1 MTNAT
6 ANIEI
11 ETLYDRCFFLKGV
24 CTRFD
29 DRSIHVSSSA
39 VSNLL
44 PLNVRKTRSSI
55 LTARLVPKVPQ
66 LLPVR

>member
-11 ETLYDRCFFLKGV
+11 ETLYDRCFFLEGV
-24 CTRFD
+24 CRRFN

-44 PLNVRKTRSSI
+44 PLNVRKIRPSI
-55 LTARLVPKVPQ
+55 LIARLVPKMAQ
-66 LLPVR
+66 LLPIH